1 MTTERP
7 RKDTAELRFAAEFEA
22 FAARFD
28 RGFASLVA
36 AEAALAIVLAWL
48 LTPHSWSG
56 TTVAVHVHVTATA
69 LVGGSSAAAMWWLA
83 RHRPGAAVTRH
94 VAAVATMLLS
104 ALFIHIGGGR
114 IETHFGVFVTLA
126 FLASYRDWRVLLTAA
141 GTIAVDHVVRAW
153 WMPMSVFGSP
163 NPDLL
168 RAFEHAGYVVL
179 EVSVLVLVCR
189 LAVGE
194 MKRTNQQLL
203 ETERARREVELARS
217 TLHTE
222 VAAARADAEQRL
234 RGILTQFHAIGAGIE
249 ANSEAVRSLQRIGT
263 ANVEHATKGA
273 AVLDD
278 VMQRFGAFA
287 QSVQRS
293 RDGLQALVDAG
304 GRIASVTDVVKT
316 IAFQTNLLALNAA
329 VEAAR
334 AGEHG
339 KGFAVVAE
347 EVRALANRTT
357 TATRQIEQH
366 AQEVRQRGEDLAAAT
381 ARTNDEAQLGLASI
395 DAADRSIES
404 IRSGATE
411 LGAVVAGAIT
421 ANERLRAQNDGLQ
434 RDVQALVR

>member
-1 MTTERP
+1 
-7 RKDTAELRFAAEFEA
+7 
-22 FAARFD
+22 
-28 RGFASLVA
+28 
-36 AEAALAIVLAWL
+36 
-48 LTPHSWSG
+48 
-56 TTVAVHVHVTATA
+56 
-69 LVGGSSAAAMWWLA
+69 
-83 RHRPGAAVTRH
+83 
-94 VAAVATMLLS
+94 
-104 ALFIHIGGGR
+104 
-114 IETHFGVFVTLA
+114 
-126 FLASYRDWRVLLTAA
+126 
-141 GTIAVDHVVRAW
+141 
-153 WMPMSVFGSP
+153 
-163 NPDLL
+163 
-168 RAFEHAGYVVL
+168 
-179 EVSVLVLVCR
+179 
-189 LAVGE
+189 
-194 MKRTNQQLL
+194 
-203 ETERARREVELARS
+203 
-217 TLHTE
+217 
-222 VAAARADAEQRL
+222 
-234 RGILTQFHAIGAGIE
+234 
-249 ANSEAVRSLQRIGT
+249 
-263 ANVEHATKGA
+263 
-273 AVLDD
+273 
-278 VMQRFGAFA
+278 MQRFGAFA